1 MTWILFIFALI
12 AGFIV
17 ANAFADFSV
26 GILQGVVDDW
36 DTTMYTIVADGKT
49 YEHCRRVTKKRDG
62 IKFTQGDDEFV
73 FFGFSYNMRKEEEN
87 NV

>member
-26 GILQGVVDDW
+26 GILQDVVDDW
-36 DTTMYTIVADGKT
+36 DRTMYTIVADGKT

-62 IKFTQGDDEFV
+62 IKFTQGDDEFE
-73 FFGFSYNMRKEEEN
+73 FYGIGYTMSEEKEI
-87 NV
+87 

>member
-1 MTWILFIFALI
+1 MDSFHFRINRRI
-12 AGFIV
+12 IV

-26 GILQGVVDDW
+26 GILQCVVDDW

-62 IKFTQGDDEFV
+62 IKFTHGDDEFE
-73 FFGFSYNMRKEEEN
+73 FYGINYSMSREKEI
-87 NV
+87 